1 MNDRNNAYAEQ
12 LHHHQAGRGL
22 RELLQ
27 EPREE
32 GGKESGRQLCAQR
45 GGRLLE
51 QCAQGGEALVGET
64 DLACPL
70 RGQPQ
75 QVGQAGEEAARGG
88 RLRFDQPEELEDVG
102 VVLGVGVGG
111 GGEGMQEGGGKGGV
125 GVGESVLVRRVLE
138 EEAEK
143 VETDGVDLGWRR
155 GKEHAL
161 EVISSVGKG

>member
-1 MNDRNNAYAEQ
+1 M
-12 LHHHQAGRGL
+12 
-22 RELLQ
+22 
-27 EPREE
+27 
-32 GGKESGRQLCAQR
+32 
-45 GGRLLE
+45 
-51 QCAQGGEALVGET
+51 GEA
-64 DLACPL
+64 DLARPL

-111 GGEGMQEGGGKGGV
+111 GEGMQEGGGKGGV
-125 GVGESVLVRRVLE
+125 GVGESVLARRVLE

>member
-1 MNDRNNAYAEQ
+1 MNDSCCAYAEQ
-12 LHHHQAGRGL
+12 LHHHQTGRGL

-32 GGKESGRQLCAQR
+32 GSKEGGRQLPAQR

-51 QCAQGGEALVGET
+51 QRAQGGEALVGET
-64 DLACPL
+64 DLARPL

-75 QVGQAGEEAARGG
+75 QVGEAGEEAARGG
-88 RLRFDQPEELEDVG
+88 RLRLDQPEELKDVG

-111 GGEGMQEGGGKGGV
+111 EGEGMQEGAGEGGV
-125 GVGESVLVRRVLE
+125 GVGEGVFARRVLE

-143 VETDGVDLGWRR
+143 VENDGVDLGWRR